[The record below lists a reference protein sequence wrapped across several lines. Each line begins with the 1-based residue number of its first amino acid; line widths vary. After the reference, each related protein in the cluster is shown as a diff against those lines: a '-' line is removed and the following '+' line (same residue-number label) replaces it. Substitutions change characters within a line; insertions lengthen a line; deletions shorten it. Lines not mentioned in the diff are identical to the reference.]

1 MDISSKVELYNFM
14 NSFAM
19 NGGSILFISTDYNE
33 LMGMCDR
40 LLVLNSGHLTGE
52 LERSDFSMLKIVDML
67 SK

>member
-1 MDISSKVELYNFM
+1 
-14 NSFAM
+14 M

-52 LERSDFSMLKIVDML
+52 LERSDFSMLKIVDMR